1 METGVFGGRPFF
13 FMPTPPVSPPTPPPR
28 STRPASQ
35 TLAPQTPASQP
46 PVASRRPLVWL
57 LNGAIVFG
65 VLMASL
71 PLAQTLYGHWSQH
84 QLQEQWQEQKASA
97 AKPKPERVT
106 MAPSISKKAVRKS
119 PAKWPL
125 TKLSIPDIDLET
137 YAVQGWDEDS
147 LRRGPGHDPQSA
159 PPGEGNCVLAGHR
172 NIYGSYFYQVDR
184 LMPGSPII
192 LENRQGRFV
201 YITARVFTTTD
212 GDYSIRQQPAPGTS
226 PLLTLITCTMPH
238 TSNRIIVQ
246 AVLQQ

>member
-1 METGVFGGRPFF
+1 M
-13 FMPTPPVSPPTPPPR
+13 
-28 STRPASQ
+28 
-35 TLAPQTPASQP
+35 
-46 PVASRRPLVWL
+46 WL

-65 VLMASL
+65 VLIASL
-71 PLAQTLYGHWSQH
+71 PLAQTLYSRWSQR
-84 QLQEQWQEQKASA
+84 QLQEQWQEQNAPTKTSSKAPAPKSERA
-97 AKPKPERVT
+97 KPERVT
-106 MAPSISKKAVRKS
+106 MAPSTSKKATQKS

-184 LMPGSPII
+184 LLPGSPII
-192 LENRQGRFV
+192 LESRQGRFV

-212 GDYSIRQQPAPGTS
+212 SDYSIRQQPAPGTS